1 MNKKQL
7 STVYGFM
14 GTQAEILKTRLDC
27 DVLYA
32 KVIIESNELS
42 YLGIDRTVNQA
53 LDAMLDDI
61 HKYTKNS
68 SFKQIVNIFKRD
80 EDERFSKADHDYIE
94 QSIKHITNVAECLF
108 DTYVTLSTR

>member
-7 STVYGFM
+7 ATAYGFM
-14 GTQAEILKTRLDC
+14 GTRAEILKTRLDC
-27 DVLYA
+27 DVLYGR
-32 KVIIESNELS
+32 VIMTGDEFS
-42 YLGIDRTVNQA
+42 YCAIDRIVNQT

-68 SFKQIVNIFKRD
+68 SFKQIVNIFKRT
-80 EDERFSKADHDYIE
+80 EDERWEKADRDYIE